1 MNITIVGCGNI
12 GTQFAVHCAA
22 KKHNVTVFCSKPDK
36 IQKTMCIVDKNANI
50 KLSGEI
56 AVATDSAEKAFI
68 DADLIFVTVPAF
80 AMKKYA
86 DVMLPYLK
94 NDAIICLIPGTGGSE
109 FAFKKAL
116 EKGNIIFGLQRVPS
130 VARLVEYGNTVCA
143 TGYRNQLF
151 GASLP
156 NQCGKHVAQIISDI
170 FDIPC
175 TVMPNYLNVTL
186 TPSNPILHTAR
197 LRSLFAN
204 YKKGVFYDK
213 VPLFYEDWDDKTS
226 ELLLKCDA
234 EVQNICRYLK
244 DYDLSYVK
252 SLLVHY
258 ESENAKQLTQK
269 IKSIPAF
276 KGLKSPCIKTDN
288 GYIPDFS
295 SRYFTA
301 DFSYGLS
308 ILVQIS
314 KLLNLECP
322 YMQETLDWYHT
333 LVKPENEFSLND
345 YGIKEIEDLMNFYA
359 T

>member
-36 IQKTMCIVDKNANI
+36 IQKTMCIVDENANI

-56 AVATDSAEKAFI
+56 ATATDSAEKAFV

-94 NDAIICLIPGTGGSE
+94 NDTIICLIPGTGGSE

-116 EKGNIIFGLQRVPS
+116 EKGNTIFGLQRVPS

-156 NQCGKHVAQIISDI
+156 NHCGKYVAQIISDI

-175 TVMPNYLNVTL
+175 TVVPNYLNVTL
-186 TPSNPILHTAR
+186 TPSNPILHTTR
-197 LRSLFAN
+197 LRSLFSD
-204 YKKGVFYDK
+204 YKEGVFYDSG
-213 VPLFYEDWDDKTS
+213 PFFYEDWDDKTS
-226 ELLLKCDA
+226 DLLLKCDT

-258 ESENAKQLTQK
+258 ESEKSQQLTQK
-269 IKSIPAF
+269 IRSIPSF
-276 KGLKSPCIKTDN
+276 KGLKSPCLKTEN

-314 KLLNLECP
+314 KLLGLECP
-322 YMQETLDWYHT
+322 YMQETLSWYHN
-333 LVKPENEFSLND
+333 LVKNENEFSLND
-345 YGIKEIEDLMNFYA
+345 YNIQTVKDLIDFYA
-359 T
+359 L